1 MALESVVT
9 AKFQLKLFGAVVRV
23 LRVVCKV
30 VGSNLDMKKD
40 H

>member
-9 AKFQLKLFGAVVRV
+9 ARFQLELFGAVVRV

-30 VGSNLDMKKD
+30 MSSNLELN
-40 H
+40 